1 MEFATATPEA
11 IADAMIAELS
21 RPAAFKPVEADGA
34 ARAARML
41 AELL

>member
-1 MEFATATPEA
+1 MVRV
-11 IADAMIAELS
+11 IAEAMIAAL
-21 RPAAFKPVEADGA
+21 RKPTNFHPVEADGA

>member
-1 MEFATATPEA
+1 
-11 IADAMIAELS
+11 L
-21 RPAAFKPVEADGA
+21 AAPVAFRPVEADGA